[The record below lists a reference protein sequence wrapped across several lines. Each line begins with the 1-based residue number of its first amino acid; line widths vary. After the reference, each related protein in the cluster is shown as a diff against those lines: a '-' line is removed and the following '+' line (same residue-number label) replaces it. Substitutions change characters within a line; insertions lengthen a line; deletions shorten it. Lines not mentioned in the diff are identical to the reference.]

1 MVTDDW
7 RALLPYTTSRRL
19 RVDVWQLGLS
29 FKLLQLTI
37 LIFVGIDIFNRNAW
51 AHAEVPAGRINSYGE
66 GTADFTSTLALED
79 NKVSYCSSDDH
90 DYIFSDNYNY
100 ERPPC
105 RSLDPEEVV
114 TKSIGAV
121 TFTTSIIESVELAW
135 ACGAVD
141 DDALAKKARC
151 DTMIPGG
158 AFHVDGATTGYAA
171 WKVDTPLK
179 GMQCKCTT
187 RETYYVKGVEHMGI
201 VFEHGYSTT
210 GKAGGLGGSSGV
222 EGDGLSTQIGPNR
235 FEGGDRIIMSL
246 EKIIA
251 LNVQGHTLDT
261 KNNDVRKDKRDNN
274 EAVPYFRA
282 TGMKLKVDIVYEN
295 LYDSD
300 RAGVANSD
308 VDAKVEVTA
317 VGGWAGPGAQV
328 FYIQA
333 PTLTPWV
340 DYPKKMTRTYEKMT
354 RYRQGVEVVFVPAGF
369 VYWFDYQ
376 HFITVFMGAYL
387 FIAVAVAIMD
397 FIAFNVLPNGVS
409 KVLYAKRAERVSKV
423 HSFAQLGLRAAVAV
437 KDFKALD
444 VDNQG
449 YVEVKDLVS
458 VFGSIPSVS
467 KEEAMMMAQTIMR
480 AADRD
485 TALHG
490 RLTFNEF
497 MSLFDGTT
505 ALDFDQYVKLV
516 HTTGKAEKLDETAR
530 AEASQAYDDVEAG
543 VDLAARRSGST
554 DELPTRP
561 DGTTP
566 AGPTQMNC
574 FLCKTRFGVP
584 PGAKLC
590 KCPQC
595 LTVNPTDARPPAQ
608 EAGFLGGLN
617 LGAINLGGMG
627 GMGSN
632 RPPPSMQ
639 DV

>member
-1 MVTDDW
+1 MVTNDW

-37 LIFVGIDIFNRNAW
+37 LIFVAVDIFNRNAW
-51 AHAEVPAGRINSYGE
+51 AHSEVPAGRINSYGE
-66 GTADFTSTLALED
+66 GTDDFTSTLALED
-79 NKVSYCSSDDH
+79 STVAYCSSPDH
-90 DYIFSDNYNY
+90 DYIFSDSYNY
-100 ERPPC
+100 EKPPC
-105 RSLDPEEVV
+105 RALDPEEVV

-135 ACGAVD
+135 ACGATD
-141 DDALAKKARC
+141 TDALGKKARC
-151 DTMIPGG
+151 DTMIADGG
-158 AFHVDGATTGYAA
+158 AFHVDGTTKNYTA
-171 WKVDTPLK
+171 WKLNTN

-187 RETYYVKGVEHMGI
+187 RETYYVKGVEKMGI
-201 VFEHGYSTT
+201 VFEHGYTTT
-210 GKAGGLGGSSGV
+210 GKAGGLKGSSSV
-222 EGDGLSTQIGPNR
+222 EGKGLSTQIGPNR

-246 EKIIA
+246 EDIIA
-251 LNVQGHTLDT
+251 LNPQGHTLAT
-261 KNNDVRKDKRDNN
+261 KNSDVRKDKRDNN

-295 LYDSD
+295 LYDNSK
-300 RAGVANSD
+300 AGVANSD

-333 PTLTPWV
+333 PTR
-340 DYPKKMTRTYEKMT
+340 DAASGARTYEKMV
-354 RYRQGVEVVFVPAGF
+354 RYRQGVEVVFVPAGS

-387 FIAVAVAIMD
+387 FLAVAVAIMD
-397 FIAFNVLPNGVS
+397 FVAFNVLPNGVS

-444 VDNQG
+444 VDDRG

-458 VFGSIPSVS
+458 VFGSIPSVD

-485 TALHG
+485 TSLQG

-530 AEASQAYDDVEAG
+530 AEASKAYDDVAAG
-543 VDLAARRSGST
+543 VDLKARRSG
-554 DELPTRP
+554 DADKALPTRP

-566 AGPTQMNC
+566 AGPTQINC
-574 FLCKTRFGVP
+574 FLCKTLFGVP

-590 KCPQC
+590 KCPKC
-595 LTVNPTDARPPAQ
+595 HTVNPTEERPPAHP
-608 EAGFLGGLN
+608 AGLLGGLPSFGN
-617 LGAINLGGMG
+617 LNIAGIGGL
-627 GMGSN
+627 SHRAN
-632 RPPPSMQ
+632 HPPAAMQ

>member
-51 AHAEVPAGRINSYGE
+51 AHSEVPAGRVNSYGE
-66 GTADFTSTLALED
+66 VTADFTSTLALD
-79 NKVSYCSSDDH
+79 KVGYCSSDDH
-90 DYIFSDNYNY
+90 DYIFSDTYNY
-100 ERPPC
+100 QKPPC
-105 RSLDPEEVV
+105 RILDDEEVV

-121 TFTTSIIESVELAW
+121 TFTTSIIETVELAW
-135 ACGAVD
+135 RCAAID
-141 DDALAKKARC
+141 PDATAKKLRC
-151 DTMIPGG
+151 DTMIADGG
-158 AFHVDGATTGYAA
+158 TFHVDNTTPNYDA
-171 WKVDTPLK
+171 WKQSTALT
-179 GMQCKCTT
+179 GMQCKCRK
-187 RETYYVKGVEHMGI
+187 RETYYVKGVEKLGV

-210 GKAGGLGGSSGV
+210 SKAGGLEGSSNV
-222 EGDGLSTQIGPNR
+222 AEDGLSTRVGSQR
-235 FEGGDRIIMSL
+235 FEDAKRIIMSL
-246 EKIIA
+246 EEIIA
-251 LNVQGHTLDT
+251 LNPQGHTLDT
-261 KNNDVRKDKRDNN
+261 KNHDAGKDDRKDN

-317 VGGWAGPGAQV
+317 AGGWAGQGAQV

-333 PTLTPWV
+333 PIYDATSTA
-340 DYPKKMTRTYEKMT
+340 RTYEKMV
-354 RYRQGVEVVFVPAGF
+354 RYRQGVEGVFVPAGT

-387 FIAVAVAIMD
+387 FLAVAVAIMD
-397 FIAFNVLPNGVS
+397 FVAFNVLPNGVS

-467 KEEAMMMAQTIMR
+467 KDEAMMMAQTIMR

-566 AGPTQMNC
+566 AGPTQINC

-617 LGAINLGGMG
+617 LGAINLGGIG